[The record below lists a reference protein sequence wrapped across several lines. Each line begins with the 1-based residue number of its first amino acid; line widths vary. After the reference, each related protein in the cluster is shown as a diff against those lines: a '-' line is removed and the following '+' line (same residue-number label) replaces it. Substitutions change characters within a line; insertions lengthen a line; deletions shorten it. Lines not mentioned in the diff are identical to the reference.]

1 MFNTL
6 KKSKKFTPKF
16 LIFFFIL
23 GIFKIL
29 LEYSTKFS
37 LEYFEG
43 KFIVESI
50 LVISLFSEIFLIVN
64 FCEIFNFFLLNMIIY
79 LLIIKVF
86 IGSLFDADF
95 KELYI
100 N

>member
-6 KKSKKFTPKF
+6 KKSKKFTSKF
-16 LIFFFIL
+16 LIFFLFL

-29 LEYSTKFS
+29 LEYSKKFS

-50 LVISLFSEIFLIVN
+50 LVISLFSKIFLIVN
-64 FCEIFNFFLLNMIIY
+64 FCKIFNFFLLNMIIY

-86 IGSLFDADF
+86 IESLFDADF